1 VIVRILLWRLDER
14 TPSFE
19 ELRDGIEDL
28 EPLAVPGAFLLNDAA
43 ERVGA
48 LVVAEEDEP
57 APAQL
62 DELRALIGREPDLY
76 VEFYTLLVVR
86 ELESAEGIPA
96 ARIPAWAGQ
105 IPKRRP
111 LLRSQMPLD
120 CGFSV
125 GRGSARRSR
134 DSRDARPGGA

>member
-19 ELRDGIEDL
+19 ALRDRIEEL
-28 EPLAVPGAFLLNDAA
+28 EPLAAPGAFLVNDAA

-48 LVVAEEDEP
+48 LGIAEEDEP

-76 VEFYTLLVVR
+76 EEFDTL
-86 ELESAEGIPA
+86 
-96 ARIPAWAGQ
+96 
-105 IPKRRP
+105 
-111 LLRSQMPLD
+111 
-120 CGFSV
+120 
-125 GRGSARRSR
+125 
-134 DSRDARPGGA
+134 

>member
-1 VIVRILLWRLDER
+1 VIVRILLWRLGER

-19 ELRDGIEDL
+19 EL
-28 EPLAVPGAFLLNDAA
+28 EPLASPGAFLLNDAA

-76 VEFYTLLVVR
+76 EEFDTL
-86 ELESAEGIPA
+86 
-96 ARIPAWAGQ
+96 
-105 IPKRRP
+105 
-111 LLRSQMPLD
+111 
-120 CGFSV
+120 
-125 GRGSARRSR
+125 
-134 DSRDARPGGA
+134 